1 MDELT
6 SNNILFDSVCETIY
20 SVVNGKVKKKY
31 KYKFIPGFF
40 AFLHTFGRPL
50 NFNPHIHVIIAEGLI
65 DKMHNFKKYN
75 YFNYDALSKCF
86 MKIILDKMETYF
98 GKDKFKDI
106 KNKMYLKY
114 PNDFY
119 NKSNSLCDKLILLVK
134 KEKRNFMRSLLK
146 WHNSILTSFHRFP
159 TRCPKCGF
167 ERLVPQSEL
176 KKMNEETFKNNKLF
190 ICDKCNIRMNPIIVE
205 VDY

>member
-1 MDELT
+1 MGI
-6 SNNILFDSVCETIY
+6 N
-20 SVVNGKVKKKY
+20 
-31 KYKFIPGFF
+31 
-40 AFLHTFGRPL
+40 
-50 NFNPHIHVIIAEGLI
+50 NFNTWAKNH
-65 DKMHNFKKYN
+65 
-75 YFNYDALSKCF
+75 
-86 MKIILDKMETYF
+86 ILDENKFDNDGYIIMENDFT
-98 GKDKFKDI
+98 FKSI
-106 KNKMYLKY
+106 RYY
-114 PNDFY
+114 GFY

-134 KEKRNFMRSLLK
+134 KGKKNFMRSLLK

-190 ICDKCNIRMNPIIVE
+190 ICDICNIRMNPITVE